1 MLLQLISMAIGC
13 PEISIIICNNENVLF
28 DKAYMVLSG
37 TYIKIWISK
46 PFWTIF
52 FSFLVYIWITVFMFE
67 YN

>member
-46 PFWTIF
+46 PFWTKNIY
-52 FSFLVYIWITVFMFE
+52 VWIYLTC
-67 YN
+67 YLL

>member
-13 PEISIIICNNENVLF
+13 PEISIIICDNENVLF

-46 PFWTIF
+46 PFWTKF
-52 FSFLVYIWITVFMFE
+52 FLCLNISYMLPSLSFR
-67 YN
+67 